1 VETFRIDKLESEIA
15 LINEILDKTALKDG
29 YRSRQIIMNMRL
41 DREIEKINL
50 ENKLRFLND

>member
-1 VETFRIDKLESEIA
+1 METFRIDKLESEIA

-41 DREIEKINL
+41 DREIEKVNL

>member
-1 VETFRIDKLESEIA
+1 METFRIDKLESEIA